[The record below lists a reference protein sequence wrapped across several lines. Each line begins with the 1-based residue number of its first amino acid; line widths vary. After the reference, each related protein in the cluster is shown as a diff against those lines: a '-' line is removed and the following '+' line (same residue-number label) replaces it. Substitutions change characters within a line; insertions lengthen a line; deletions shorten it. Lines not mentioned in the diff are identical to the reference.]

1 MKKDSIEISDKKL
14 SLLELLQENDKKHL
28 FTTNSNS
35 IFLKTGFHLYD
46 YFFGSVIN
54 IHDKDGNVVK
64 QEPRV
69 GQAIGTL
76 NLIIGNTGSGKTTFA
91 VQLAANIIRPY
102 ENSQVIHYDCE
113 QRTDLS
119 RIENISKLPGS
130 FFYNNRYILK
140 TGMVGLDIIKEMIVK
155 LYTNKMKLKNEL
167 MIETSFEDEFGN
179 KMKMFPPTVVI
190 IDSITSVIEE
200 TFNWENQKEVAD
212 MEKLQSNTDGARSA
226 KSLKGFFKEILP
238 LCKEANI
245 IIYAINH
252 INTNMSM
259 NAFIPVGKQQNYLKQ
274 DESIPGGKTMLYY
287 PFNII
292 KMIAKPNDDYTE
304 VSDGFSGHIVM
315 IEPIKSSSNQSGNN
329 SKGISFE
336 LVFSFKNGFDPL
348 RSLILYGKNKVLIDG
363 TKNRLKFKDDQSFTF
378 SFVNIEEEM
387 ESKPIWDCIKKY
399 IIPELNKH
407 LSYIEPTKNKFDSRL
422 MDY

>member
-1 MKKDSIEISDKKL
+1 MKKDEITEQKL
-14 SLLELLQENDKKHL
+14 SLLDALKENDKRHL
-28 FTTNSNS
+28 FTTNVTSV
-35 IFLKTGFHLYD
+35 FLKTGFHLYD

-54 IHDKDGNVVK
+54 IHDKDGNVIE
-64 QEPRV
+64 QQPRV

-91 VQLAANIIRPY
+91 VQLASNIIRQF
-102 ENSQVIHYDCE
+102 ENGQVIHYDCE

-119 RIENISKLPGS
+119 RIENISKLPGD

-140 TGMVGLDIIKEMIVK
+140 SGMVGLDIIKEMIVK
-155 LYTNKMKLKNEL
+155 IYTNKMKLQKE
-167 MIETSFEDEFGN
+167 IEVETNFSNEFGD
-179 KMKMFPPTVVI
+179 KIKIFPPTVII

-200 TFNWENQKEVAD
+200 TFSWENQKDVSD

-226 KSLKGFFKEILP
+226 KSLKGFFKDILP

-252 INTNMSM
+252 INSNMSM
-259 NAFIPVGKQQNYLKQ
+259 SIIPVGKQQNYLKQ

-292 KMIAKPNDDYTE
+292 KMIAKPNDDFVE
-304 VSDGFSGHIVM
+304 SSDGFNGHIVM

-348 RSLILYGKNKVLIDG
+348 RSLINYGKNKGLIDG
-363 TKNRLKFKDDQSFTF
+363 TKTRLKFKDDSSFTF
-378 SFVNIEEEM
+378 SLPNIENEVNE
-387 ESKPIWDCIKKY
+387 KPIWDCIKKY
-399 IIPELNKH
+399 IIPELNTH
-407 LSYIEPTKNKFDSRL
+407 LSYIEPQKNKFDNRIL
-422 MDY
+422 DY

>member
-1 MKKDSIEISDKKL
+1 MKNEESENKL
-14 SLLELLQENDKKHL
+14 SLLDALRENDKKNL
-28 FTTNSNS
+28 FSTNSNS

-54 IHDKDGNVVK
+54 IHDKDGNIIK

-69 GQAIGTL
+69 GQATGTL

-91 VQLAANIIRPY
+91 IQLAANLIRPY
-102 ENSQVIHYDCE
+102 ENGQVIHYDCE

-119 RIENISKLPGS
+119 RIENISKLPGN
-130 FFYNNRYILK
+130 FFYNNRYIFK
-140 TGMVGLDIIKEMIVK
+140 TGMVGLDVIKEMIVK
-155 LYTNKMKLKNEL
+155 VYTNKMKMKNDIQ
-167 MIETSFEDEFGN
+167 IETEFEDEFGN
-179 KMKMFPPTVVI
+179 KMKMFPPTVII

-200 TFNWENQKEVAD
+200 TFSWENQKEVSD

-226 KSLKGFFKEILP
+226 KSLKGFFKDILP
-238 LCKEANI
+238 LCKETNI

-292 KMIAKPNDDYTE
+292 KMIAKPNDDFTE
-304 VSDGFSGHIVM
+304 ASDGINGHIVM
-315 IEPIKSSSNQSGNN
+315 VEPIKSSSNQSGNN
-329 SKGISFE
+329 SKGIAFE

-348 RSLILYGKNKVLIDG
+348 RSLIYYGKGKGIIEGNRNKL
-363 TKNRLKFKDDQSFTF
+363 RFKDDPNFTF
-378 SFVNIEEEM
+378 SLAKLEEEID
-387 ESKPIWDCIKKY
+387 SKPIWEDLKKF
-399 IIPELNKH
+399 IISDLKSH
-407 LSYIEPTKNKFDSRL
+407 LSFVEPTKIKFDNRI

>member
-1 MKKDSIEISDKKL
+1 MAKKETDSTPKL
-14 SLLELLQENDKKHL
+14 SLLDALRENDKKNL

-54 IHDKDGNVVK
+54 IHDKDGNLIR

-91 VQLAANIIRPY
+91 IQLASNIIRPY
-102 ENSQVIHYDCE
+102 ENGQVIHYDCE

-119 RIENISKLPGS
+119 RIENISKLPGTY
-130 FFYNNRYILK
+130 FHNNKYILK

-155 LYTNKMKLKNEL
+155 VYTNKMKLKDDIML
-167 MIETSFEDEFGN
+167 ETSFEDEFGN
-179 KMKMFPPTVVI
+179 KMKMFPPTVII

-200 TFNWENQKEVAD
+200 TFSWENQKEVSD

-226 KSLKGFFKEILP
+226 KSLKGFFKDILP

-252 INTNMSM
+252 INSNMSM
-259 NAFIPVGKQQNYLKQ
+259 NSFLPMAKQQNYLKQ

-287 PFNII
+287 PFNIV
-292 KMIAKPNDDYTE
+292 KMIAKPSDYFIE
-304 VSDGFSGHIVM
+304 QSDGFSGHLVM

-348 RSLILYGKNKVLIDG
+348 RSIIAYGRSRDIIEG
-363 TKNRLKFKDDQSFTF
+363 TKNKLKFKEDPSFTF
-378 SFVNIEEEM
+378 SFVNLDEEM

-399 IIPELNKH
+399 IIPELNTH
-407 LSYIEPTKNKFDSRL
+407 LSYIEPTKNKFDNRL

>member
-1 MKKDSIEISDKKL
+1 MKKEESIEQKL
-14 SLLELLQENDKKHL
+14 SLLEALKENDKRHL
-28 FTTNSNS
+28 FKTNTISV
-35 IFLKTGFHLYD
+35 FLKTGFHLYD

-54 IHDKDGNVVK
+54 IHDKEGNVIE
-64 QEPRV
+64 QQPRV

-91 VQLAANIIRPY
+91 VQLASNIIRQF
-102 ENSQVIHYDCE
+102 ENGQVIHYDCE

-119 RIENISKLPGS
+119 RIENISKLPGN
-130 FFYNNRYILK
+130 FFYNDRYILK

-155 LYTNKMKLKNEL
+155 VYKNKMQLKDQIL
-167 MIETSFEDEFGN
+167 VETEFSDEFGE
-179 KMKMFPPTVVI
+179 KIKIFPPTVII

-200 TFNWENQKEVAD
+200 TFNWENQKEVSD

-226 KSLKGFFKEILP
+226 KSLKGFFKDILP

-304 VSDGFSGHIVM
+304 VSDGFNGHIVM

-336 LVFSFKNGFDPL
+336 LVFSFKNGFDPI
-348 RSLILYGKNKVLIDG
+348 RSLIEYGRNKGLIDG
-363 TKNRLKFKDDQSFTF
+363 TKARLKFKEDSSF
-378 SFVNIEEEM
+378 SFSLPNIENELNE
-387 ESKPIWDCIKKY
+387 KPIWDCIKKY
-399 IIPELNKH
+399 ILPELKSH
-407 LSYIEPTKNKFDSRL
+407 LSFVEPQKNKFDNRL
-422 MDY
+422 LDY

>member
-1 MKKDSIEISDKKL
+1 M
-14 SLLELLQENDKKHL
+14 
-28 FTTNSNS
+28 
-35 IFLKTGFHLYD
+35 
-46 YFFGSVIN
+46 
-54 IHDKDGNVVK
+54 
-64 QEPRV
+64 
-69 GQAIGTL
+69 
-76 NLIIGNTGSGKTTFA
+76 
-91 VQLAANIIRPY
+91 
-102 ENSQVIHYDCE
+102 
-113 QRTDLS
+113 S
-119 RIENISKLPGS
+119 RIENISKLPGN
-130 FFYNNRYILK
+130 FFYNDRYILK

-155 LYTNKMKLKNEL
+155 VYKNKMQLKDQIL
-167 MIETSFEDEFGN
+167 VETEFSDEFGE
-179 KMKMFPPTVVI
+179 KIKIFPPTVII

-200 TFNWENQKEVAD
+200 TFNWENQKEVSD

-226 KSLKGFFKEILP
+226 KSLKGFFKDILP

-304 VSDGFSGHIVM
+304 VSDGFNGHIVM

-336 LVFSFKNGFDPL
+336 LVFSFKNGFDPI
-348 RSLILYGKNKVLIDG
+348 RSLIEYGRNKGLIDG
-363 TKNRLKFKDDQSFTF
+363 TKARLKFKEDSSF
-378 SFVNIEEEM
+378 SFSLPNIENEINE
-387 ESKPIWDCIKKY
+387 KPIWDCIKKY
-399 IIPELNKH
+399 ILPELKSH
-407 LSYIEPTKNKFDSRL
+407 LSFVEPQKNKFDNRL
-422 MDY
+422 LDY

>member
-1 MKKDSIEISDKKL
+1 MKEETEKKV
-14 SLLELLQENDKKHL
+14 SLLDALKENDKKHL

-54 IHDKDGNVVK
+54 VHDKNGEIIR

-91 VQLAANIIRPY
+91 VQLASNIIRPY
-102 ENSQVIHYDCE
+102 ENGQVIHYDCE

-119 RIENISKLPGS
+119 RIENISRLPGT
-130 FFYNNRYILK
+130 FFSNNRYILK
-140 TGMVGLDIIKEMIVK
+140 TGMVGLDTIKEMIVK
-155 LYTNKMKLKNEL
+155 VYTNKMKMQNEIE
-167 MIETSFEDEFGN
+167 IETEFTDEFGE
-179 KMKMFPPTVVI
+179 KMKMFPPTVII
-190 IDSITSVIEE
+190 IDSVTSVIEE
-200 TFNWENQKEVAD
+200 TFSWENQKEVSD

-226 KSLKGFFKEILP
+226 KSLKGFFKDILP

-259 NAFIPVGKQQNYLKQ
+259 NSFIPVGKQQNYLKQ

-292 KMIAKPNDDYTE
+292 KMIAKPNDDFTE
-304 VSDGFSGHIVM
+304 QSDGINGHIVM

-348 RSLILYGKNKVLIDG
+348 RSLINYGRDKGLIDG
-363 TKNRLKFKDDQSFTF
+363 TKNRLKFKDDASFTF
-378 SFVNIEEEM
+378 SIVNIENEM
-387 ESKPIWDCIKKY
+387 NEKPIWDCIKKY

-407 LSYIEPTKNKFDSRL
+407 LSYIEPQKNKFDSRL

>member
-1 MKKDSIEISDKKL
+1 MKKEETENKL
-14 SLLELLQENDKKHL
+14 SLLDALRENDKKNL
-28 FTTNSNS
+28 FSTNSNS

-54 IHDKDGNVVK
+54 IHDSEGNIIK

-91 VQLAANIIRPY
+91 IQLAANLIRPY
-102 ENSQVIHYDCE
+102 ENGQVIHYDCE

-119 RIENISKLPGS
+119 RIENISKLPGN
-130 FFYNNRYILK
+130 FFYNNRYIFK

-155 LYTNKMKLKNEL
+155 VYTNKMKLKNEI
-167 MIETSFEDEFGN
+167 MVETEFEDEFGK
-179 KMKMFPPTVVI
+179 KMKMFPPTVII

-200 TFNWENQKEVAD
+200 TFSYENQKEVAD

-226 KSLKGFFKEILP
+226 KSLKGFFKDILP

-252 INTNMSM
+252 INSNMSM
-259 NAFIPVGKQQNYLKQ
+259 NSFVPMAKQQNYLKQ

-292 KMIAKPNDDYTE
+292 KMIAKPNDDFTE
-304 VSDGFSGHIVM
+304 AGEGINGHIVM
-315 IEPIKSSSNQSGNN
+315 VEPIKSSSNQSGNN
-329 SKGISFE
+329 SKGIAFE
-336 LVFSFKNGFDPL
+336 LVFSFKDGFDPL
-348 RSLILYGKNKVLIDG
+348 RSLIHYGREKGIIEGNKNK
-363 TKNRLKFKDDQSFTF
+363 LKFKDEPDFTF
-378 SFVNIEEEM
+378 ALNRLDADSDGRRHIWELVRTHLLPDLKSHLSFV
-387 ESKPIWDCIKKY
+387 
-399 IIPELNKH
+399 
-407 LSYIEPTKNKFDSRL
+407 EPTKLKFDEQI
-422 MDY
+422 MNY

>member
-1 MKKDSIEISDKKL
+1 MKKEETENKL
-14 SLLELLQENDKKHL
+14 SLLDALRENDKKNL
-28 FTTNSNS
+28 FSTNSNS

-54 IHDKDGNVVK
+54 IHDKDGNIIK

-91 VQLAANIIRPY
+91 IQLAANLIRPY
-102 ENSQVIHYDCE
+102 ENGQVIHYDCE

-119 RIENISKLPGS
+119 RIENISKLPGN
-130 FFYNNRYILK
+130 FFYNNRYIFK

-155 LYTNKMKLKNEL
+155 VYTNKMKLKDQI
-167 MIETSFEDEFGN
+167 MVETEFEDEFGN
-179 KMKMFPPTVVI
+179 KMKMFPPTVII

-200 TFNWENQKEVAD
+200 TFSWENQKEVSD

-226 KSLKGFFKEILP
+226 KSLKGFFKDILP
-238 LCKEANI
+238 LCKESNI

-292 KMIAKPNDDYTE
+292 KMIAKPNDDFTE
-304 VSDGFSGHIVM
+304 ATHGFNGHIVM
-315 IEPIKSSSNQSGNN
+315 VEPIKSSSNQSGNN
-329 SKGISFE
+329 SKGIAFE
-336 LVFSFKNGFDPL
+336 LVFSFKDGFDPL
-348 RSLILYGKNKVLIDG
+348 RSLIHYGI
-363 TKNRLKFKDDQSFTF
+363 TKGIIEGNRNRLKFKDSPDFIFALNKIDADNETRRKIWELIRTYLLPDLKSHL
-378 SFVNIEEEM
+378 SFV
-387 ESKPIWDCIKKY
+387 
-399 IIPELNKH
+399 
-407 LSYIEPTKNKFDSRL
+407 EPTKLKFDPDI
-422 MDY
+422 MNY

>member
-1 MKKDSIEISDKKL
+1 MKKDSIEVSDKKL

-28 FTTNSNS
+28 FTTKSNS

-54 IHDKDGNVVK
+54 IHDKDGNIIK

-91 VQLAANIIRPY
+91 IQLASNIIRPY
-102 ENSQVIHYDCE
+102 ENAQVIHYDCE

-119 RIENISKLPGS
+119 RIENISKLPGN
-130 FFYNNRYILK
+130 FFNENKYILK

-155 LYTNKMKLKNEL
+155 IYTNKMKIKDDL
-167 MIETSFEDEFGN
+167 MIETEIEDEFGN
-179 KMKMFPPTVVI
+179 KIKMFPPTVII

-200 TFNWENQKEVAD
+200 TFSWENQKEVSD

-226 KSLKGFFKEILP
+226 KSLKGFFKDILP

-259 NAFIPVGKQQNYLKQ
+259 SIIPVGKQQNYLKQ

-292 KMIAKPNDDYTE
+292 KMIAKPNDDFVE
-304 VSDGFSGHIVM
+304 SSDGFSGHIVM

-348 RSLILYGKNKVLIDG
+348 RSIIWYGKNKNLIEG
-363 TKNRLKFKDDQSFTF
+363 TKNKLKFKDDPSFTF
-378 SFVNIEEEM
+378 SFVNIDEEM
-387 ESKPIWDCIKKY
+387 NSKPIWENVKKY
-399 IIPELNKH
+399 IIPELNSH
-407 LSYIEPTKNKFDSRL
+407 LSYVEPTKNKFDSRL

>member
-1 MKKDSIEISDKKL
+1 MKKEETTEQKL
-14 SLLELLQENDKKHL
+14 SLLEALKENDKRHL
-28 FTTNSNS
+28 FKTNTISV
-35 IFLKTGFHLYD
+35 FLKTGFHLYD

-54 IHDKDGNVVK
+54 IHDKDGNVIE
-64 QEPRV
+64 QQPRV

-91 VQLAANIIRPY
+91 VQLASNIIRQF
-102 ENSQVIHYDCE
+102 ENGQVIHYDCE

-119 RIENISKLPGS
+119 RIENISKLPGN
-130 FFYNNRYILK
+130 FFYNDRYILK

-155 LYTNKMKLKNEL
+155 VYKNKMQLKDQIL
-167 MIETSFEDEFGN
+167 VETEFSDEFG
-179 KMKMFPPTVVI
+179 KKIKIFPPTVII

-200 TFNWENQKEVAD
+200 TFNWENQKEVSD

-226 KSLKGFFKEILP
+226 KSLKGFFKDILP

-304 VSDGFSGHIVM
+304 VSDGFNGHIVM

-336 LVFSFKNGFDPL
+336 LVFSFKNGFDPI
-348 RSLILYGKNKVLIDG
+348 RSLIEYGRNKGLIDG
-363 TKNRLKFKDDQSFTF
+363 TKARLKFKEDSSF
-378 SFVNIEEEM
+378 SFSLPNIENEINE
-387 ESKPIWDCIKKY
+387 KPIWDCIKKY
-399 IIPELNKH
+399 ILPELKSH
-407 LSYIEPTKNKFDSRL
+407 LSFVEPQKNKFDNRL
-422 MDY
+422 LDY